1 MAHFLSINRHYREVA
16 RQLSLEDFDEP
27 PPIEHT
33 VLVLVGDLHKGVVQ
47 ALQYARTLSPVA
59 KAVYVETDPEKTRRL
74 EEKWGKWG
82 CGLPLVVLS
91 SPYRML
97 LGPLLDYL
105 DHLLAL
111 GDHHMVTI
119 IIPEFI
125 PAKWWQH
132 LLHNQ
137 TALVIKGA
145 LLFRKNVV
153 VTDVPYHLSRWAS
166 PSGGVWYTEAA
177 AMEATLHVPPPLDL
191 TRTFSRFRTWGEDP
205 VNRLGE
211 GVLRRA
217 VRVGEGWHG
226 YELRWTG
233 APDDPRIT
241 VRVPGARR
249 SHVLAAAVAE
259 ARRICGA
266 DLDLAGFY
274 IAAKADPVLGDLVA
288 RLHGLRPTLMPE
300 PFEML
305 VGSICAQ
312 QVNLTFAFSLRA
324 ALVRRFGTCL
334 RVERGDG
341 VRLPG
346 ARAFSPAP
354 VSPSSGPCSSAGGR
368 RSTSSGSRAPSPPA
382 RWISAAWR
390 TAPTRRSSRRSPR
403 SAGSVAGRRSG
414 SWRADSAAATSA
426 PPATSRCERR
436 SSISTTGAAG

>member
-1 MAHFLSINRHYREVA
+1 MVRRWLVRRPSGWWWRALISGLGALATGLVMTITGVTKFHDGAWIVLILGVALVAHFLSINRHYREVA

-111 GDHHMVTI
+111 GDRHMVTI

-153 VTDVPYHLSRWAS
+153 VTDVPYHLSRSGPRLWYTDTLRWKRSSTFPVRSISPAPFPVS
-166 PSGGVWYTEAA
+166 RRGATIPSTGSATACSAAPSGWA
-177 AMEATLHVPPPLDL
+177 
-191 TRTFSRFRTWGEDP
+191 
-205 VNRLGE
+205 
-211 GVLRRA
+211 RR
-217 VRVGEGWHG
+217 WHG

-233 APDDPRIT
+233 EPR
-241 VRVPGARR
+241 RRAGHAWRAGAR
-249 SHVLAAAVAE
+249 SS
-259 ARRICGA
+259 ARPRRRGGGGPA
-266 DLDLAGFY
+266 DLRRGPRPRPASTARPRRTRCWGTW
-274 IAAKADPVLGDLVA
+274 PR

-305 VGSICAQ
+305 VGAICAQ

-324 ALVRRFGTCL
+324 ALVRRFGTCPA
-334 RVERGDG
+334 RGRGDG
-341 VRLPG
+341 LHLPG
-346 ARAFSPAP
+346 ARRPRA
-354 VSPSSGPCSSAGGR
+354 GP
-368 RSTSSGSRAPSPPA
+368 RAPS
-382 RWISAAWR
+382 
-390 TAPTRRSSRRSPR
+390 
-403 SAGSVAGRRSG
+403 
-414 SWRADSAAATSA
+414 SA
-426 PPATSRCERR
+426 P
-436 SSISTTGAAG
+436 